1 MNRLE
6 KVLNEEASGLLDRV
20 AGAVPGG
27 CLEAIAARN
36 PALRKRLDEVE
47 GQMAAVR
54 AAMLEGYGR
63 WRRSLEDLENL
74 WALAA
79 WKSAAPEVITE
90 VSRISDAA

>member
-6 KVLNEEASGLLDRV
+6 KVLNEEVSGLLDRL
-20 AGAVPGG
+20 AGAVPEG
-27 CLEAIAARN
+27 CLEAMAARN

-54 AAMLEGYGR
+54 AVMLEGYGR
-63 WRRSLEDLENL
+63 WRRSLEDIENL

-79 WKSAAPEVITE
+79 WKSAAPEVVTE
-90 VSRISDAA
+90 VSCISDAA